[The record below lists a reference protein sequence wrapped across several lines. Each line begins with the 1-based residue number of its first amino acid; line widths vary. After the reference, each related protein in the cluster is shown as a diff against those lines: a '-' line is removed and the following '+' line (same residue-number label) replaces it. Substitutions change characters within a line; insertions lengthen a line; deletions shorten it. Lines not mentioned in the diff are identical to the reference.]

1 MGNQKVKIK
10 TSFKEEIITSVE
22 MGEKIQEAMAND
34 TNFIR
39 ISENPVRIIKTNTI
53 LSLEYFTE
61 KRPELDKL
69 QLPNSVRAA
78 ENSEGYKKFS
88 ILKNRMLKKK
98 SMK

>member
-22 MGEKIQEAMAND
+22 MGEKIQKAMANN

-39 ISENPVRIIKTNTI
+39 ISDNPVRILKTNTI
-53 LSLEYFTE
+53 LSLEYFIE
-61 KRPELDKL
+61 KRPELARF

-88 ILKNRMLKKK
+88 IIRNKMLKKR